1 MTVRQ
6 LLHSKDSSYNLNRRN
21 LPARSGLVFGLRHKV
36 VFSHGCGLHGHKC
49 RIDRISVSRLGFWSC
64 QVNKNNARDPGNI
77 RDLANQ
83 CRKVCVVSESETVDL
98 DSLGQRLVQTLDG
111 GAT

>member
-6 LLHSKDSSYNLNRRN
+6 PLHSKDSSYNLNRRN

-36 VFSHGCGLHGHKC
+36 IFAHGRFSHGHKR

-64 QVNKNNARDPGNI
+64 HVNKNNARDPGNI
-77 RDLANQ
+77 RDLADQ
-83 CRKVCVVSESETVDL
+83 CRKVCVVAEGETVDP
-98 DSLGQRLVQTLDG
+98 DSLGQRLGQTLDG
-111 GAT
+111 GST